1 MPTDDA
7 GQTLVFSFDGTGNEP
22 ADADGFKQ
30 DESISNVFKLHILLG
45 GGIEPQPPTETR
57 SGRRQMAFYYN
68 GIGTRQ
74 DGATIP
80 LLGRLYSAGRRMVN
94 MALAPTFSDVQHILA
109 EAEADLSAAYRPG
122 DKIVV
127 FGFSRGAAL
136 ARKFVTMLLEAD
148 EPRTVAFLGV
158 FDTVAAMGGLISSD
172 VVIEQGALHERV
184 ERAVHVVAIDED
196 RVAFTPTLID
206 TDAGDV
212 KRVTEIWFPGV
223 HGDVGGGYWNDGLS
237 DLTLG
242 FMAGSCQRTL
252 GGDLIVM
259 DEASTTRTRS
269 SPSGDAVENGTVIAA
284 DDVALEPR
292 FDARIHTHTRF
303 DSTLFDRNVRE
314 VGAGSHDRPDSL
326 PVLHYSV
333 KQRVDHVAD
342 YRPPALRDLDFR
354 LWLGDGRLSPPIRGI
369 GGLRR
374 YRLPWWWRLRKMTFG
389 A

>member
-1 MPTDDA
+1 MSTDDA

-45 GGIEPQPPTETR
+45 GGIEPQPPMQTR
-57 SGRRQMAFYYN
+57 SGRRQTAFYYN

-80 LLGRLYSAGRRMVN
+80 LLGRLYSAGRRVVN
-94 MALAPTFSDVQHILA
+94 LALAPTFSDVQQILD
-109 EAEADLSAAYRPG
+109 EAEADLTAAYRPG
-122 DKIVV
+122 DRIVV

-136 ARKFVTMLLEAD
+136 ARKFATVLLEAD
-148 EPRTVAFLGV
+148 ARRTVAFLGV

-184 ERAVHVVAIDED
+184 QRAVHVVAIDED

-206 TDAGDV
+206 SDADDA

-237 DLTLG
+237 DLTLA

-252 GGDLIVM
+252 GADVIVM
-259 DEASTTRTRS
+259 NETATPRP
-269 SPSGDAVENGTVIAA
+269 SPGGDAIETGTVIAA
-284 DDVALEPR
+284 DDIALEPR

-314 VGAGSHDRPDSL
+314 VRACTGNLADTL

-342 YRPPALRDLDFR
+342 YRPPALRDLDSR
-354 LWLGDGRLSPPIRGI
+354 LWLGDGRLSPPIHGI

-374 YRLPWWWRLRKMTFG
+374 YRLPWWWRLRRMADG
-389 A
+389 S

>member
-1 MPTDDA
+1 MPTGDT

-45 GGIEPQPPTETR
+45 GGIEPQPPVRTR
-57 SGRRQMAFYYN
+57 SGRRQAAYYYN

-94 MALAPTFSDVQHILA
+94 LALAPTFSDVQQILD
-109 EAEADLSAAYRPG
+109 EAEADLTATYRRG
-122 DKIVV
+122 DKIVL

-136 ARKFVTMLLEAD
+136 ARKFATVLLEAD
-148 EPRTVAFLGV
+148 ERRTVAFLGV

-184 ERAVHVVAIDED
+184 QRAVHVVAIDED

-206 TDAGDV
+206 ADANDA

-223 HGDVGGGYWNDGLS
+223 HGDIGGGYWNDGLS
-237 DLTLG
+237 DLTLV
-242 FMAGSCQRTL
+242 FMAGSCQRAL
-252 GGDLIVM
+252 GTDLVVM
-259 DEASTTRTRS
+259 DETSRTRTRPPS
-269 SPSGDAVENGTVIAA
+269 SLAIESGTVIAA
-284 DDVALEPR
+284 DDIALEPR
-292 FDARIHTHTRF
+292 FDARIHAHTRF

-314 VGAGSHDRPDSL
+314 IDACTRNLAGTL

-333 KQRVDHVAD
+333 KQRVDRVAD

-354 LWLGDGRLSPPIRGI
+354 LWLGEGRLSPPIHGI

-374 YRLPWWWRLRKMTFG
+374 YRLPWWWRLRRMAYG
-389 A
+389 S

>member
-1 MPTDDA
+1 MSRNDP

-45 GGIEPQPPTETR
+45 GGIEPQPPVQTR
-57 SGRRQMAFYYN
+57 SGRQQKAFYYN

-74 DGATIP
+74 DG
-80 LLGRLYSAGRRMVN
+80 LLWGFRQARQAVERIWPWDDP
-94 MALAPTFSDVQHILA
+94 AQILA
-109 EAEADLSAAYRPG
+109 EAEADLTAAYRPG
-122 DKIVV
+122 DRIVV

-136 ARKFVTMLLEAD
+136 ARKFATILLEAD
-148 EPRTVAFLGV
+148 ERRRVAFLGV

-172 VVIEQGALHERV
+172 VVVDQGTLHERV
-184 ERAVHVVAIDED
+184 QRAVHVVAIDED

-206 TDAGDV
+206 TDADDGE
-212 KRVTEIWFPGV
+212 RVTEIWFPGA

-237 DLTLG
+237 DLTLD
-242 FMAGSCQRTL
+242 FMAGACQRALGRDLVITDGAPATRPDAEGTL
-252 GGDLIVM
+252 
-259 DEASTTRTRS
+259 
-269 SPSGDAVENGTVIAA
+269 IAD

-292 FDARIHTHTRF
+292 FDAAIHAHRRF

-314 VGAGSHDRPDSL
+314 IRAGNRERTETL
-326 PVLHYSV
+326 PLLHYAV
-333 KQRVDHVAD
+333 KQRVDHIAD

-354 LWLGDGRLSPPIRGI
+354 LWLGDGRFSPPIHGI

-374 YRLPWWWRLRKMTFG
+374 YRLPWWWRLRRVAFG